1 MTGKMIKKTSNQLN
15 KNNYLKSIYILIFGL
30 VVLVIFSVSPV
41 FISRITE
48 NSMFFKAV
56 DSDIKSALNIALL
69 VICTF
74 VSYLFYSS
82 FSIGEAAWYSGRYAG
97 KKNCLKRLV
106 FWFLPRHSLKALC
119 LCTLVFL
126 IKMCWTF
133 TLCLPGLLTLFSA
146 VTLAFTGGI
155 ELYLFLSLAIGSA
168 LLLIT
173 GLIFAFIISQRY
185 FLAKYLIVDNP
196 KLGVIQVI
204 KQSENLTEGQL
215 SYIVRFKCR
224 FAPTIILYPFILPI
238 IYLYPHYKQS
248 RSIIAKE
255 LYI

>member
-1 MTGKMIKKTSNQLN
+1 MTVKMIRKTSNLLN

-30 VVLVIFSVSPV
+30 VFLIIFSVSPV

-48 NSMFFKAV
+48 SLKAV
-56 DSDIKSALNIALL
+56 DSDIKSAINIALL

-74 VSYLFYSS
+74 VSFLFYSS
-82 FSIGEAAWYSGRYAG
+82 FSIGEAAWYFGRYSG

-106 FWFLPRHSLKALC
+106 FWFLPRHSIKALC
-119 LCTLVFL
+119 LCTLVFF

-133 TLCLPGLLTLFSA
+133 VLCVPGLLTLFSA
-146 VTLAFTGGI
+146 VILAFTGGI
-155 ELYLFLSLAIGSA
+155 ELYLFLSLTIGSA

-173 GLIFAFIISQRY
+173 GILFAFIINQRY

-204 KQSENLTEGQL
+204 RQS
-215 SYIVRFKCR
+215 
-224 FAPTIILYPFILPI
+224 ILYPFILPI